1 MENLIQGLGDALA
14 LVNILFVGCGIIMGL
29 IIGAIPGLNGP
40 MGIALCIPLTYY
52 MSPVTAI
59 GFLVG
64 INKGTSFGGA
74 ISAILLNTPGTP
86 EAAATALDGYP
97 MAQQGKGEKALRMA
111 LYSAVFGDTFSDIV
125 LIAVAAPLAI
135 VALYMGPPEIF
146 GVVALAMTV
155 IAGLESSSLSK
166 GLITAAF
173 GVLVSCIGVESITS
187 LPRLSMGFYQLEN
200 GISLVVIG
208 IGILAVAEVLTQ
220 LEVHVKEGMA
230 CMIFST
236 NREDRFLRWK
246 EFKSVLPTLLRSAC
260 IGTWVGAM
268 PGIGA
273 PVAAFIAYNEARKK
287 SKHPEEFGKGSLEGL
302 AAPEAAYSAVCGSN
316 LIPLFTLGIPGNLA
330 AALLIGAFV
339 LHGVTPGPLMFEN
352 NGRMIYGIYGSMLIA
367 NFLNLFIGRV
377 GLKAFCKVVQVPK
390 SILYPAI
397 LFICLMGAYMADSS
411 IFGVQVMLI
420 FGILGYLMKKFK
432 YSYVCFIIGF
442 ILGPMFELSL
452 QQIVIRSANEPGFL
466 FTRPVAMALLAL
478 TAFIILRTIYRSY
491 KNNR

>member
-1 MENLIQGLGDALA
+1 MQDIILGLGDALS
-14 LVNILFVGCGIIMGL
+14 LINIFFVSCGIVMGL
-29 IIGAIPGLNGP
+29 VIGAIPGLNGP

-64 INKGTSFGGA
+64 INKGTGFGGA

-97 MAQQGKGEKALRMA
+97 MAQNGKGEKALRMA
-111 LYSAVFGDTFSDIV
+111 LYSSVFGDTFSDIV
-125 LIAVAAPLAI
+125 LVLVAAPLAM

-146 GVVALAMTV
+146 AVVALAMTV
-155 IAGLESSSLSK
+155 IAGLESSSLGK
-166 GLITAAF
+166 GLITASF
-173 GVLVSCIGVESITS
+173 GILISCIGVDTVTA
-187 LPRLSMGFYQLEN
+187 LPRLSMGLYQLEN

-208 IGILAVAEVLTQ
+208 IGMLAVAEVLLQ
-220 LEVHVKEGMA
+220 LEIHVKEGLA
-230 CMIFST
+230 CMVFSK
-236 NREDRFLRWK
+236 NPEDRYLRWW
-246 EFKSVLPTLLRSAC
+246 EFKSVLRTLVRSSC

-287 SKHPEEFGKGSLEGL
+287 SKNPEEFGKGSLEGL

-339 LHGVTPGPLMFEN
+339 LHGVTPGPLMFEQ

-367 NFLNLFIGRV
+367 NFLNLGIGRV
-377 GLKAFCKVVQVPK
+377 GMKAFCKVVQVPK
-390 SILYPAI
+390 VILYPVI
-397 LFICLMGAYMADSS
+397 LFICMMGAYMADSS
-411 IFGVQVMLI
+411 IFGVQVMLV
-420 FGILGYLMKKFK
+420 FGIVGYLMKKFN

-452 QQIVIRSANEPGFL
+452 QQIVIRSAQEPGFM
-466 FTRPVAMALLAL
+466 FTRPVALALLAL
-478 TAFIILRTIYRSY
+478 TAFIVLRTIYRAI
-491 KNNR
+491 KNR